1 KSLLKKK
8 HNVDVI
14 SVSEPLVD
22 GPFGSLIERII
33 EWMDEYY
40 SVRLSGEVTRGMR
53 EKAERGGYQA
63 RPPLGYRIEEHGKPP
78 VIVPEEAE
86 IIKLIFKKYVDEK
99 KGFFEIARFLNQCGF
114 KTSHGKPF

>member
-1 KSLLKKK
+1 M
-8 HNVDVI
+8 
-14 SVSEPLVD
+14 D
-22 GPFGSLIERII
+22 GRILFCPSFRRGNKG
-33 EWMDEYY
+33 DE
-40 SVRLSGEVTRGMR
+40 

-99 KGFFEIARFLNQCGF
+99 KGFLRLHA
-114 KTSHGKPF
+114 S